1 MPGVD
6 RRERGLPIGTTQ
18 DSQRAKSAE
27 RTYVLGC
34 KIKARF
40 MAQATLMIKKV
51 RRQGGLL
58 ASTDNDNSI
67 VRPSRTTVPV
77 FPIRPS

>member
-1 MPGVD
+1 
-6 RRERGLPIGTTQ
+6 
-18 DSQRAKSAE
+18 
-27 RTYVLGC
+27 
-34 KIKARF
+34 

-77 FPIRPS
+77 FPTLLIGNDWVRVEYHLDC